1 MICENCG
8 AQVDERVGVCPFCG
22 VIQTQ
27 AKRWKQQFFV
37 SPDHCCLCGKTLNGR
52 YQVLFTYASGDE
64 ARVCGECATLIAAA
78 RNRRDPAAA
87 QAALTR
93 LNGMLS
99 SESLDPAVADQLRQ
113 IAGETERWLNSL
125 RAVPAVQTRTASE
138 PARSRGN
145 KIVLL
150 TSLLVILIGIVLIVI
165 GASGGFRS
173 KDEASRA
180 PTPTPANMQIVDL
193 DDMPAVTP
201 TPTRVPVT
209 TPTPT
214 PTPTP
219 TTKPA
224 GISTPIP
231 KTTPEPTATPE
242 IL

>member
-37 SPDHCCLCGKTLNGR
+37 SPDHCCLCGKALNGR

-64 ARVCGECATLIAAA
+64 ARVCGECASLIASA

-87 QAALTR
+87 QTALTR

-99 SESLDPAVADQLRQ
+99 SEALDPAVADQLRQ

-125 RAVPAVQTRTASE
+125 RAAPAVQPQTVQE
-138 PARSRGN
+138 PVRSRGN
-145 KIVLL
+145 KIILL
-150 TSLLVILIGIVLIVI
+150 VSLLVILLGIALIVI
-165 GASGGFRS
+165 GAAGGFRS
-173 KDEASRA
+173 KEADPVA
-180 PTPTPANMQIVDL
+180 TGTPTPAPMSEIIETVDL
-193 DDMPAVTP
+193 DEVPAATP
-201 TPTRVPVT
+201 TPTAVPV
-209 TPTPT
+209 
-214 PTPTP
+214 PTP
-219 TTKPA
+219 TTKPS
-224 GISTPIP
+224 GISTPVP
-231 KTTPEPTATPE
+231 KTTPTPTATPG

>member
-37 SPDHCCLCGKTLNGR
+37 SPDHCCLCGKALNGR
-52 YQVLFTYASGDE
+52 YQVLFTYTSGDE
-64 ARVCGECATLIAAA
+64 ARICEDCASLIASA

-87 QAALTR
+87 QTALTR

-99 SESLDPAVADQLRQ
+99 SEALDPAVADQLRQ

-125 RAVPAVQTRTASE
+125 RTAPPVQAQPPVKSGKTGA
-138 PARSRGN
+138 N
-145 KIVLL
+145 KAVLL
-150 TSLLVILIGIVLIVI
+150 ISLLVILIGIALILI
-165 GASGGFRS
+165 GAFGAFSSGS
-173 KDEASRA
+173 KDSVATSTIPAAA
-180 PTPTPANMQIVDL
+180 PTPESFATA
-193 DDMPAVTP
+193 TP
-201 TPTRVPVT
+201 TPYQLSPLEPYVPTVT
-209 TPTPT
+209 SVPTPT
-214 PTPTP
+214 V
-219 TTKPA
+219 KPA

-231 KTTPEPTATPE
+231 QTTPTPG